1 MKLAYPTEAD
11 EQTAVI
17 RWWDLKCKAW
27 KVSSHLLYHIAN
39 EGSGSVA
46 RGRLLKRTGVRA
58 GFPDLG
64 LCVARGGFFGLFV
77 EMKRKTGRLT
87 DEQKTFH
94 DDLRAQGYRVET
106 CYGADQAIDT
116 ITNYMLS

>member
-1 MKLAYPTEAD
+1 MKLLCPTETE
-11 EQTAVI
+11 EQSAVI
-17 RWWDLKCKAW
+17 KWWGFKCKAW
-27 KVSSHLLYHIAN
+27 KVPSHLLYHIAN

-46 RGRLLKRTGVRA
+46 RGRLLKNMGVRA

-64 LCVARGGFFGLFV
+64 LCVARGGFLGLFI

-87 DEQKTFH
+87 DEQKAFH
-94 DDLRAQGYRVET
+94 ADLRAQGYRVET